1 MERNIIRID
10 EFGNVTLPNDIT
22 NVWMNEAELLDLFG
36 VTAPTIRARIK
47 ALCKSGVLREY
58 EIKRTIRISDKC
70 NMKFYNLET
79 IIALAFHFGTFGAK
93 LVRNAIL
100 KRLYLR
106 KEKQAIFFSILR
118 KVIIVV
124 PLTYIMPLYLHMGTD
139 GVFLA
144 EPVSNVIG
152 GTLCFVT
159 MLVTIMPE
167 LKRMENKNVIE

>member
-79 IIALAFHFGTFGAK
+79 IIALAFRIGTFGAER
-93 LVRNAIL
+93 VRNAVL
-100 KRLYLR
+100 ERLYLR
-106 KEKQAIFFSILR
+106 KEKQTIFL
-118 KVIIVV
+118 
-124 PLTYIMPLYLHMGTD
+124 LLNGTD
-139 GVFLA
+139 TA
-144 EPVSNVIG
+144 K
-152 GTLCFVT
+152 
-159 MLVTIMPE
+159 PE
-167 LKRMENKNVIE
+167 YLS